1 MTRLLELYRNN
12 PRQTWQLLTMLV
24 VFLAIHF
31 ILAIAFLYSGPAINI
46 IAIVVTAKVLGAE
59 IGIARAV
66 EAISFSAAA
75 VAGSPA
81 RWSPSSRFPRPTNTS
96 RVW

>member
-12 PRQTWQLLTMLV
+12 SRQTWQLLTMLV
-24 VFLAIHF
+24 VFLAINF

-75 VAGSPA
+75 VVGSPA
-81 RWSPSSRFPRPTNTS
+81 RYSP
-96 RVW
+96 

>member
-12 PRQTWQLLTMLV
+12 SRQTWQLLTMLV

-75 VAGSPA
+75 VVGSPA
-81 RWSPSSRFPRPTNTS
+81 RYSP
-96 RVW
+96 

>member
-12 PRQTWQLLTMLV
+12 SRQTWQLLTMLV

-46 IAIVVTAKVLGAE
+46 IAIVVTAKFLGAE

-66 EAISFSAAA
+66 EAISSSAAA
-75 VAGSPA
+75 VVGSPA
-81 RWSPSSRFPRPTNTS
+81 RYSP
-96 RVW
+96 

>member
-66 EAISFSAAA
+66 QAISFSAAA
-75 VAGSPA
+75 VVGAPA
-81 RWSPSSRFPRPTNTS
+81 RYSP
-96 RVW
+96 